1 MVTGYTW
8 TQKQRLEMY
17 GYRFIRLF
25 GNVFLVRNYSRNA
38 KSFSLYGIAVLRK
51 GE

>member
-1 MVTGYTW
+1 MVTSYTW

-17 GYRFIRLF
+17 GYRFVRLF
-25 GNVFLVRNYSRNA
+25 RNVFLVRNYSINA
-38 KSFSLYGIAVLRK
+38 REFSLYGIAVLQK